1 MQVGNKWVSSLA
13 VRLPAAGVELLQ
25 LREGDSIDIVVD
37 GSRELAVCK
46 QEGVEGMM
54 KRFAE
59 GCRQISISVV
69 KRPMDIWAI
78 PASDVPLCALK
89 TFSN

>member
-25 LREGDSIDIVVD
+25 
-37 GSRELAVCK
+37 
-46 QEGVEGMM
+46 
-54 KRFAE
+54 
-59 GCRQISISVV
+59 
-69 KRPMDIWAI
+69 DIWAI
-78 PASDVPLCALK
+78 PVSDVTLCALK

>member
-37 GSRELAVCK
+37 GSASWP
-46 QEGVEGMM
+46 
-54 KRFAE
+54 FANRRTSK
-59 GCRQISISVV
+59 G
-69 KRPMDIWAI
+69 
-78 PASDVPLCALK
+78 
-89 TFSN
+89 

>member
-37 GSRELAVCK
+37 GSRELAVRK
-46 QEGVEGMM
+46 REGIEG
-54 KRFAE
+54 
-59 GCRQISISVV
+59 
-69 KRPMDIWAI
+69 
-78 PASDVPLCALK
+78 
-89 TFSN
+89 